1 MKRRLNSGTEPRNSS
16 LLPATFS
23 AAVRTL
29 IIAASAERQTALKKS
44 LEGAAPIVVT
54 AALPHLAAA
63 RQYLRQGQADV
74 VLLDLES
81 TPKPA
86 EIESLLEL
94 CSGGTHEI
102 PVVLLVE
109 HVEPVRIGQ
118 LLSSGASSILQRDS
132 SPEQIATAIRAS
144 TEELVVLSPEALEDL
159 LAERGTD
166 AADLEPLIEELTPRE
181 LEVLR
186 MAAAGLANREIAE
199 RLVISEHTIKFH
211 MSSIL
216 GKLGASSR
224 TEAVAQGIKRGL
236 VLL

>member
-1 MKRRLNSGTEPRNSS
+1 MKRRLNSGTAPRNSS
-16 LLPATFS
+16 ALP
-23 AAVRTL
+23 VRTL

-44 LEGAAPIVVT
+44 LEGAAPIVVI
-54 AALPHLAAA
+54 AALPSLAGA
-63 RQYLRQGQADV
+63 RAYLQDEQPDV
-74 VLLDLES
+74 VVIDLGS
-81 TPKPA
+81 SLRRA
-86 EIESLLEL
+86 ELESLLEL
-94 CSGGTHEI
+94 CSGGAQGI

-109 HVEPVRIGQ
+109 HVEPVRIAQ

-144 TEELVVLSPEALEDL
+144 TEELVVLSPEAVEDL

-211 MSSIL
+211 ISSIL